1 MSKLINLNQLIQEAI
16 ERKVTLREIANSH
29 GLNYQLVLRA
39 FRGSKT
45 LHADSKL
52 DKKESDRSKEVNSIT
67 EKSVEPLSRSLP
79 RFIPKNNKV
88 ADKLCLYAHLFMNER
103 NLEPTATDL
112 WNYMWERKNECGFEM
127 KLSPSGEQI
136 YYLQDTVVDPRGFR
150 RRIKQYRVT
159 DKLS

>member
-1 MSKLINLNQLIQEAI
+1 MRKLINLNQLIQEAI

-39 FRGSKT
+39 FK
-45 LHADSKL
+45 DSKRL
-52 DKKESDRSKEVNSIT
+52 HSYSPSDKKESDRSREVTSNT
-67 EKSVEPLSRSLP
+67 EKFVVPLSRSLP

-103 NLEPTATDL
+103 NPEPTATDL

-127 KLSPSGEQI
+127 KPSPSGEEI

-150 RRIKQYRVT
+150 RR
-159 DKLS
+159 L